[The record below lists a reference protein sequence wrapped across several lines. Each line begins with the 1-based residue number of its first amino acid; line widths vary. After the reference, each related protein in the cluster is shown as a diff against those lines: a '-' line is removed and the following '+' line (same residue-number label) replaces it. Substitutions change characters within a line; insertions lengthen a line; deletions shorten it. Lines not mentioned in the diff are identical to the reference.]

1 MPRPSRGSR
10 DGVLGRPGPCGRVW
24 AVAGRWWKGAR
35 ALGGLLGLVAA
46 STGCVERVIHD
57 YDVVADGEGG
67 LVDTDTDTDTDT
79 FGDSSEVSSSSGT
92 TTPVDPGAECTIPE
106 DCGDD
111 QTCYQGVCVGTGNV
125 RVSLAWNVVTDLD
138 LHVRVPNGDWISYQ
152 LPITSYGQLDVDD
165 CVAGACINQDGTHV
179 ENVFLDENAPRGT
192 YGVMIANFD
201 GRSGADYAIEVAGEA
216 SASFVGYL
224 PDSMSVEGPV
234 HEFTW

>member
-1 MPRPSRGSR
+1 MT
-10 DGVLGRPGPCGRVW
+10 
-24 AVAGRWWKGAR
+24 AGRGWRRAR
-35 ALGGLLGLVAA
+35 ALGGILAVVVA

-57 YDVVADGEGG
+57 YDVIADGEGG
-67 LVDTDTDTDTDT
+67 RVDTDTDSETDT
-79 FGDSSEVSSSSGT
+79 FGDSAYVSTSST
-92 TTPVDPGAECTIPE
+92 TEPVDPGAECTIPE
-106 DCGDD
+106 DCGDG

-152 LPITSYGQLDVDD
+152 LPITSYGELDVDD

-179 ENVFLDENAPRGT
+179 ENVFLDGNAPRGT
-192 YGVMIANFD
+192 YGVMIVNFD
-201 GRSGADYAIEVAGEA
+201 GRSGADYSVEVAGEA

-224 PDSMSVEGPV
+224 DAAMSVEGPV